1 MAVALR
7 LCNFTSLIPTPS
19 TTSSPTLL
27 SFSKLINNNKKAYSS
42 ITTKNFQSFRV
53 LYRYSAIEKDDED
66 EDEICSFNE
75 AVALFNERAYY
86 KCHDCLESL
95 WYTAEEPTRTLLHG
109 ILQCAVGFYH
119 LFNRN
124 HKGAMMEL
132 GEGLCKL
139 RKMNFRSGP
148 FHQFEEEISATL
160 NFIYQ
165 TQIELAA
172 CTDDMC
178 LAMDQSE
185 RSYQL
190 LGDYAAGQHLYHLQ
204 SDHNQIMY
212 IVFDPR
218 RSYATDNS
226 IKVKLPILNATEH
239 HLICL

>member
-1 MAVALR
+1 MTKIPISEYLQKCIYTCSTSTTQETQSKIEMAVALG

-119 LFNRN
+119 LFNRVGLAIN
-124 HKGAMMEL
+124 QKLIKLFWL
-132 GEGLCKL
+132 GSFFFFFFL
-139 RKMNFRSGP
+139 
-148 FHQFEEEISATL
+148 TL
-160 NFIYQ
+160 
-165 TQIELAA
+165 L
-172 CTDDMC
+172 
-178 LAMDQSE
+178 
-185 RSYQL
+185 
-190 LGDYAAGQHLYHLQ
+190 
-204 SDHNQIMY
+204 
-212 IVFDPR
+212 
-218 RSYATDNS
+218 
-226 IKVKLPILNATEH
+226 
-239 HLICL
+239 